1 MSEQAANLLAQAM
14 SPYALLIQ
22 GTKPVGE
29 GTSMWREPRA
39 LDTALAAP
47 SACAA
52 APRANST
59 PGRCAACAS

>member
-1 MSEQAANLLAQAM
+1 VSEQVANLLAQAM
-14 SPYALLIQ
+14 SPYALLMQ
-22 GTKPVGE
+22 GTGPVGE
-29 GTSMWREPRA
+29 GTAMWCEPRE
-39 LDTALAAP
+39 LYTALPAP